1 MEAYDVYKDI
11 AGRTG
16 GDIYLGVVGP
26 VRTGK
31 STFIKKLMDEIVL
44 PNMTDE
50 NERERATDELPQ
62 SGAGKTIMTTQ
73 PSFVPGEAVRVT
85 LGQNAECRIRMVDC
99 VGYMVAGAVGTEE
112 DGVPRMVRTPWSSE
126 DMPFEKAAEIGT
138 KKVIVEHATIGI
150 VMTTDGTIADIPRED
165 YVPAEERVVA
175 ELRRIGK
182 PFVKVL
188 NSADPASE
196 ATRQLAEQLRE
207 KYKTPV

>member
-1 MEAYDVYKDI
+1 M
-11 AGRTG
+11 
-16 GDIYLGVVGP
+16 
-26 VRTGK
+26 
-31 STFIKKLMDEIVL
+31 
-44 PNMTDE
+44 
-50 NERERATDELPQ
+50 
-62 SGAGKTIMTTQ
+62 
-73 PSFVPGEAVRVT
+73 
-85 LGQNAECRIRMVDC
+85 
-99 VGYMVAGAVGTEE
+99 GYMVAGAVGTEE

-182 PFVKVL
+182 PFVMVL

-207 KYKTPV
+207 KYKTPVRLMNVLQFTR